1 MGRPE
6 LAGAKRQTTS
16 DSNVGQLGYKL
27 VNGEEGSGTK
37 GQMSGMERSDRPA
50 RSSRQRVQLKQPS
63 DGIQP
68 LQAVV
73 GMGHR
78 TGCAEWAEWPPKGG
92 LAAHIALN
100 QRARPNVADPSLL
113 SFSG

>member
-1 MGRPE
+1 
-6 LAGAKRQTTS
+6 
-16 DSNVGQLGYKL
+16 
-27 VNGEEGSGTK
+27 
-37 GQMSGMERSDRPA
+37 MSGMEQSSRPA

-92 LAAHIALN
+92 LAAHIALGGL
-100 QRARPNVADPSLL
+100 AIDPSSGRIAVGDKRMGKVNLL
-113 SFSG
+113 